1 MGQLDSGSTDCLRVT
16 STMGTIAALELIITS
31 TKVKTSDGELVVP
44 ELEVGEPIIA
54 VVVMG
59 KLCIVM

>member
-1 MGQLDSGSTDCLRVT
+1 
-16 STMGTIAALELIITS
+16 MGTIAALELIITS